1 MRLLLLSALVSL
13 AFFLPAAQ
21 AFDDANDSTVD
32 KADRFDFPNFHKDS
46 AVSIW
51 NKDKDKPDDSK
62 AITTYDDK
70 TKTQGGQIET
80 EVVSPQPAAAKP
92 QLQQKPV
99 STQTGSKSYDQG
111 QELKVRSAYKLSVD
125 PSLAAIP
132 TLFEAIQNLHQQLN
146 GFCPRGW
153 KKEEEW
159 HAPEANYFYIYYR
172 AVCL

>member
-1 MRLLLLSALVSL
+1 MRFLSIM
-13 AFFLPAAQ
+13 AFLTAVFLFPSAQ

-32 KADRFDFPNFHKDS
+32 KADRFDFQNFHKDS

-51 NKDKDKPDDSK
+51 NKDKDKKDDSK

-70 TKTQGGQIET
+70 SKPQSGQIVT
-80 EVVSPQPAAAKP
+80 EIVSPQPAAAKP
-92 QLQQKPV
+92 QQLPAAAQAV
-99 STQTGSKSYDQG
+99 SKSYDPG

-125 PSLAAIP
+125 PSLGAIP